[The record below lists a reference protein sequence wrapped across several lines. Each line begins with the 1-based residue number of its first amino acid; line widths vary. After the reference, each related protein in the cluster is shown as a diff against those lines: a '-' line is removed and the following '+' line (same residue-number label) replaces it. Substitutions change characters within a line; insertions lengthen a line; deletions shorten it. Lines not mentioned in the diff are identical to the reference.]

1 MLFFVR
7 TSAGLGDTVV
17 YARLRDNTGQY
28 WDFVAL
34 SWIPVINN
42 DCKIFLAENA
52 DGDPLESLYMAEAVI
67 PASGPWIEEAVLE
80 SDGSVLAFDN
90 NVMGEL
96 DSIPTSASTLHEKLE
111 FIFQYL
117 AGKRTATSAL
127 ETMLKDDGATAL
139 GTAVLSD
146 NGTTFTKNK
155 VQ

>member
-1 MLFFVR
+1 M
-7 TSAGLGDTVV
+7 
-17 YARLRDNTGQY
+17 YAYQ
-28 WDFVAL
+28 A
-34 SWIPVINN
+34 P
-42 DCKIFLAENA
+42 ENA